1 MGRSKRILG
10 VTLIELLVVISVMMT
25 VLGLVGGTVVDSI
38 DRARAQTEVII
49 VYSLVKKTSASAFSS
64 GAAIFLEFSESS
76 AIVSTGDNE
85 QEVYH
90 FDYLDF
96 DRLNMAFNR
105 NGMPNKFVI
114 PVKVRGIPRR
124 LEVLSFFEASFVKAE
139 SSEFAHDL

>member
-38 DRARAQTEVII
+38 DRARAQTEVIF

-64 GAAIFLEFSESS
+64 GNAILLEFSKSR
-76 AIVSTGDNE
+76 IVVSTEDGG
-85 QEVYH
+85 QEIYH

-96 DRLNMAFNR
+96 DRLNMAINR
-105 NGMPNKFVI
+105 NGMPNKFFI
-114 PVKVRGIPRR
+114 PVRVRGIPRSLDVR
-124 LEVLSFFEASFVKAE
+124 SFFEASFVKVE
-139 SSEFAHDL
+139 TYGFAHDR

>member
-1 MGRSKRILG
+1 
-10 VTLIELLVVISVMMT
+10 
-25 VLGLVGGTVVDSI
+25 LVGGTVVDSI

-64 GAAIFLEFSESS
+64 GAAILLEFSESS